1 MHDMEQE
8 VNKISDFTILFID
21 DSKEILDAFVR
32 MFAWEQFNVLTAE
45 KADEA
50 LDIIDKQTPGV
61 IVLDIKM
68 PDVHGL
74 ELIEEIRKRDSEVP
88 IIIFTAFRGMK
99 EDFIVKTYNIT
110 EYYIKPGD
118 YNRLYKKVQEIALN
132 KIMEW
137 DIKQNPT

>member
-1 MHDMEQE
+1 MKQE

-132 KIMEW
+132 KTMGW
-137 DIKQNPT
+137 DKKRNPT